1 MTDHVFTGTHGTG
14 AERVCPGRTTWPG
27 SVDVKEGDR
36 RMAEHSGEP
45 RVTAEVGAELISLMV
60 PDVDLEL
67 VQLML
72 SRAVRSAAGG
82 RADHQ
87 GHRGRGGKPQ
97 AALLQEYA
105 ELLALIRDAGI
116 DRAQLCAILGLNPE
130 TLPAGDGKPH
140 PPIP

>member
-1 MTDHVFTGTHGTG
+1 
-14 AERVCPGRTTWPG
+14 
-27 SVDVKEGDR
+27 
-36 RMAEHSGEP
+36 MAEQSGER

-82 RADHQ
+82 RADPE
-87 GHRGRGGKPQ
+87 GHRGGDGKPQ

-105 ELLALIRDAGI
+105 ELLALIRHAGI

-130 TLPAGDGKPH
+130 TRPAGDDNPH